1 MPDMTAAGRGF
12 VHAGTRILSR
22 GSAAFSPAGSGG
34 LDGRLGSRGRT
45 TRPAPS
51 AQMGWRSGDATLST
65 MADTRRGRGGD
76 TGADEAQATATSR
89 NNDAP
94 GTADAG
100 GTAGAEVPAPE
111 TPPEGTPGGPD
122 PVRAIESVVEAA
134 AGAAEGIAGAIVGGI
149 SAVAER
155 ISKAMS
161 PEPLANLYEVH
172 PEARLASPRELG
184 FRFVPVEDIRGT
196 AVAGIAQRGL
206 DFLPLPPF
214 RGENWQARWQRI
226 RDANAR
232 LKPLPPV
239 DLVKY
244 EGGYWVVDGHNRVG
258 AALADN
264 AAGLDAMVTELVPLD
279 GRSSER
285 PTELLSLLGE
295 IAELR
300 AAASGR
306 RPAVGVRLAEPP
318 AAGEMEG
325 LVMHAPDGSDADPNV
340 AEQAPGEGPGEPAGG
355 EAGA

>member
-1 MPDMTAAGRGF
+1 
-12 VHAGTRILSR
+12 
-22 GSAAFSPAGSGG
+22 
-34 LDGRLGSRGRT
+34 
-45 TRPAPS
+45 
-51 AQMGWRSGDATLST
+51 

-76 TGADEAQATATSR
+76 TGADEAHVAVTPTRTESS
-89 NNDAP
+89 

-100 GTAGAEVPAPE
+100 NTAEAPNHGPDQAPE
-111 TPPEGTPGGPD
+111 TAPEASSSGPD

-134 AGAAEGIAGAIVGGI
+134 AEAAEGIAGAIAGGI

-155 ISKAMS
+155 ISRAIT

-232 LKPLPPV
+232 LKPLPPI
-239 DLVKY
+239 DLVKF
-244 EGGYWVVDGHNRVG
+244 ESGYWVVDGHNRVG

-285 PTELLSLLGE
+285 PTELLPHLGE
-295 IAELR
+295 VAELR
-300 AAASGR
+300 AAAAGH
-306 RPAVGVRLAEPP
+306 RPALGVRIAERPP
-318 AAGEMEG
+318 AGETEG
-325 LVMHAPDGSDADPNV
+325 LVTHAPETSGGDSDSEGPT
-340 AEQAPGEGPGEPAGG
+340 PGESAGG
-355 EAGA
+355 GLVGGEGTA

>member
-1 MPDMTAAGRGF
+1 
-12 VHAGTRILSR
+12 
-22 GSAAFSPAGSGG
+22 
-34 LDGRLGSRGRT
+34 
-45 TRPAPS
+45 
-51 AQMGWRSGDATLST
+51 

-76 TGADEAQATATSR
+76 TGADEAQATATPNR
-89 NNDAP
+89 NEIP
-94 GTADAG
+94 GTAEVG
-100 GTAGAEVPAPE
+100 GPAEAQNPGADLAPE
-111 TPPEGTPGGPD
+111 TSPEGIPGGPD
-122 PVRAIESVVEAA
+122 AVRAIESVVEAA
-134 AGAAEGIAGAIVGGI
+134 AEAAEGIAGAIVGGI

-155 ISKAMS
+155 ISRAIS

-184 FRFVPVEDIRGT
+184 FRFVPVEDIMGT

-206 DFLPLPPF
+206 DYLPLPPF

-232 LKPLPPV
+232 LAPLPPI

-285 PTELLSLLGE
+285 PTELLPHLGE
-295 IAELR
+295 VAELR
-300 AAASGR
+300 AAAAGR
-306 RPAVGVRLAEPP
+306 RPAVGVRLGERPP
-318 AAGEMEG
+318 AGETEGPAGR
-325 LVMHAPDGSDADPNV
+325 APDAGRDDPRG
-340 AEQAPGEGPGEPAGG
+340 EERAPGQSAGDEGRA
-355 EAGA
+355 